1 MLLLVRLM
9 KKKIGILVLG
19 ALMIGLGWMVSG
31 SFERAITVS
40 GSNDLAG
47 ITIVIDAGHGGV
59 DPGSSRGN
67 VVEDEINLSIA
78 KKLERILK
86 EAGAEVIM
94 IRDEDEDLS
103 QEGASSKKQ
112 SDLKA
117 RVEIMNQENVTFFI
131 SLHGNIS
138 LDTTVKGAQVYYQSD
153 HEQSQILA
161 ECVQQALKNTTSS
174 KFIIKKGD
182 YYILNN
188 TKNFGILVEYGFLS
202 NAEEREKL
210 KDQKY
215 QDTIA
220 YNIYEGIIEYLK
232 KIKINL

>member
-1 MLLLVRLM
+1 MAA
-9 KKKIGILVLG
+9 VLS
-19 ALMIGLGWMVSG
+19 IGWMISK
-31 SFERAITVS
+31 SFERAITVFS
-40 GSNDLAG
+40 SNDLAG
-47 ITIVIDAGHGGV
+47 ITVVIDAGHGGV

-67 VVEDEINLSIA
+67 VIEDEINLSIA
-78 KKLERILK
+78 KLLERILK

-117 RVEIMNQENVTFFI
+117 RVEIMNQKNVTFFI

-138 LDTTVKGAQVYYQSD
+138 LDSSVKGAQVYYQN
-153 HEQSQILA
+153 ENQQSELLA
-161 ECVQQALKNTTSS
+161 ECIQQALKKTTAS

-188 TKNFGILVEYGFLS
+188 TVNPGILVEYGFLS
-202 NAEEREKL
+202 NANERERL
-210 KDQKY
+210 KDPKY
-215 QDTIA
+215 QENIA
-220 YNIYEGIIEYLK
+220 YNIYEGILDYLK

>member
-1 MLLLVRLM
+1 MVRKM
-9 KKKIGILVLG
+9 KKKV
-19 ALMIGLGWMVSG
+19 MISAVIAVMLGLGFVAAS
-31 SFERAITVS
+31 SFEKAITVF
-40 GSNDLAG
+40 SNHDLVG
-47 ITIVIDAGHGGV
+47 ITVVIDAGHGGV

-67 VVEDEINLSIA
+67 VIEDEINLSIA
-78 KKLERILK
+78 KLLEKILK
-86 EAGAEVIM
+86 ESGAEVIM

-103 QEGASSKKQ
+103 EQGASSKKQ

-138 LDTTVKGAQVYYQSD
+138 LDTKVKGAQVYYQSGN
-153 HEQSQILA
+153 EPSRILA
-161 ECVQQALKNTTSS
+161 ECVQQALKSTTSS

-188 TKNFGILVEYGFLS
+188 TSNPGILVEYGFLS
-202 NAEEREKL
+202 NAAEREKL
-210 KDQKY
+210 KDAKY
-215 QDTIA
+215 QEAIA
-220 YNIYEGIIEYLK
+220 YNIYEGILEYLK